1 MERHVAAAEGIYVAK
16 GYSHA
21 IRTGPIVWTAGLVAH
36 GEDGRV
42 VGKGDIAAQVEQV
55 YENLRRVL
63 ADHGLGF
70 PDVIKITMF
79 ATSILFRPTIM
90 DARARYFPTSPPV
103 STFFVVT
110 SLSTADQ
117 LFEME
122 AVALARE

>member
-1 MERHVAAAEGIYVAK
+1 MDKQLVAAEGIYAAK

-36 GEDGRV
+36 GPDGQI
-42 VGKGDIAAQVEQV
+42 VGKGDIRAQVDQV
-55 YENLRRVL
+55 YDNLRAVL
-63 ADHGLGF
+63 DAHGLGF
-70 PDVIKITMF
+70 ADVIKITMF
-79 ATSILFRPTIM
+79 TTSVLFRPAIM
-90 DARARYFPTSPPV
+90 EARARHFPTSPPV